1 MRDREIG
8 NGKNRPGQP
17 FADQLP
23 LQPGRRVAFKVPP
36 GGGEGE
42 AEEEGWILAT
52 IKKCLGD
59 RLKYEVLDAD
69 DEKTWVSHP
78 ARSTFADHIQVI
90 HYNPQIHHPPP
101 RPFNTK
107 PPLFSSLST

>member
-8 NGKNRPGQP
+8 SGKNRPGQP

-69 DEKTWVSHP
+69 DEKTWV
-78 ARSTFADHIQVI
+78 
-90 HYNPQIHHPPP
+90 
-101 RPFNTK
+101 
-107 PPLFSSLST
+107 FSSSRKYVF